1 MINEGEKE
9 NSVGF
14 NCVALS
20 VILKEVVLVCF
31 SVGELF

>member
-14 NCVALS
+14 DPIGFFV
-20 VILKEVVLVCF
+20 VLKEVVLLWLL
-31 SVGELF
+31 VGEIF

>member
-9 NSVGF
+9 NSVGIYS
-14 NCVALS
+14 VAFS

>member
-1 MINEGEKE
+1 MINEGKKE

-14 NCVALS
+14 NSIAFS
-20 VILKEVVLVCF
+20 VILKEVGLVCF